1 MSTVEGTGQLMRLII
16 RLDRVRLT
24 VWALALA
31 AIPLVVASSF
41 AALYDTEAARL
52 ELVTTV
58 ASSPGLVAL
67 LGPIGG
73 TSVGAL
79 TVWRI
84 GTIGGV
90 FVALMSAF
98 TVIRH
103 TRLDEET
110 GRRELLGSTVIGRHA
125 PLLSAVAVAALAG
138 VVVGVV
144 LALGLIGIG
153 EAVSGAVAFGA
164 SWMLLAV
171 LFAAIGGLAAQLTET
186 TGGGRG
192 IVVACIG
199 VFYALRMAGDG
210 AGPGGLEWLSWLS
223 PFGWVTRMEPFGEEQ
238 WWVSML
244 FLGLVFLV
252 GWAAFAISGARDVGA
267 GVIPPRPGPPTAAPH
282 LRSAT
287 GLAWRLHRGAVLGW
301 SVGIALFAVVWGG
314 LADTLGDLFEENPQL
329 ADIFE
334 ALGGTGAL
342 TEVFFAAAMGIV
354 ALIVS
359 GYSIGAALRMQSEE
373 NGLRAE
379 HILATPTPR
388 LNWAGSHVLYAL
400 VGPVLLM
407 ALAGLAAGA
416 TYGAITGDIAGWM
429 TDLFE
434 SALLYVPAIWVLAG
448 IAVLLYGLAPRF
460 TALSWGVL
468 VASLLLGQLG
478 PILQLPQWSMDLSP
492 FTHVPTPPE
501 SVSTAPLL
509 LLTAVGGSLVAIG
522 VRGFERRDLR

>member
-1 MSTVEGTGQLMRLII
+1 
-16 RLDRVRLT
+16 
-24 VWALALA
+24 
-31 AIPLVVASSF
+31 
-41 AALYDTEAARL
+41 
-52 ELVTTV
+52 
-58 ASSPGLVAL
+58 
-67 LGPIGG
+67 
-73 TSVGAL
+73 
-79 TVWRI
+79 
-84 GTIGGV
+84 
-90 FVALMSAF
+90 
-98 TVIRH
+98 
-103 TRLDEET
+103 
-110 GRRELLGSTVIGRHA
+110 
-125 PLLSAVAVAALAG
+125 
-138 VVVGVV
+138 
-144 LALGLIGIG
+144 
-153 EAVSGAVAFGA
+153 
-164 SWMLLAV
+164 
-171 LFAAIGGLAAQLTET
+171 
-186 TGGGRG
+186 
-192 IVVACIG
+192 
-199 VFYALRMAGDG
+199 
-210 AGPGGLEWLSWLS
+210 
-223 PFGWVTRMEPFGEEQ
+223 
-238 WWVSML
+238 
-244 FLGLVFLV
+244 
-252 GWAAFAISGARDVGA
+252 
-267 GVIPPRPGPPTAAPH
+267 
-282 LRSAT
+282 
-287 GLAWRLHRGAVLGW
+287 LAWRLHRGAVLGW